1 MQGGTD
7 LGLEGEDYI
16 AAINGNDVICTIDW
30 TVQGIAEKYLAK
42 ACIDNKCTGGG
53 DIIIMNAH
61 TGDVLAMAEYPT
73 YNLNNPYTINNDE
86 LKAQWNSL
94 QASERS
100 NLLSE
105 MWRNRAV
112 SNAYEPGST
121 FKLLTTSAALQEGI
135 AEVDKPGEFF
145 CSGSI
150 NVAGVKIN
158 CWRSYNPHGSESLRQ
173 ALMNSCNPVFVGL
186 GEKMGVHTFY
196 SYLNKFGML
205 TKTKID
211 LPGEGLSI
219 FLKENKVGPV
229 ELATYAFGQRF
240 EVTPI
245 QMIKLLG
252 TIANKGVSV
261 TPRLVKATVDGKTGV
276 KTDIP
281 VQQGD
286 RVISEE
292 TAENVLSMMGSVAS
306 EGTGKNA
313 AAAGYSIG
321 GKTGTSE
328 DGVNTGKYITSFL
341 GVSDSKNPD
350 IVMAVILYNPTGEAG
365 HQGGT
370 VAAPVAGEIFKE
382 ILPYLDV
389 QKTVPDT
396 PVQSTAMPEVTGMTV
411 TEAEK
416 TLRDVRVRI

>member
-1 MQGGTD
+1 
-7 LGLEGEDYI
+7 
-16 AAINGNDVICTIDW
+16 
-30 TVQGIAEKYLAK
+30 
-42 ACIDNKCTGGG
+42 
-53 DIIIMNAH
+53 MNAH
-61 TGDVLAMAEYPT
+61 TGDILAMAEYPT
-73 YNLNNPYTINNDE
+73 YDLNNPYTINNDE
-86 LKAQWNSL
+86 MKAQWDSL
-94 QASERS
+94 QASDRS
-100 NLLSE
+100 NALQE
-105 MWRNRAV
+105 MWRNKAI
-112 SNAYEPGST
+112 SNGYEPGST
-121 FKLLTTSAALQEGI
+121 FKILTASAALQEGI
-135 AEVDKPGEFF
+135 AEVDKPGAYY

-150 NVAGVKIN
+150 IVAGVKIN

-186 GEKMGVHTFY
+186 GEQLGVQKFY
-196 SYLNKFGML
+196 SYLESFGML
-205 TKTKID
+205 SKTGVD
-211 LPGEGLSI
+211 LPGEASSI

-240 EVTPI
+240 EVTPM
-245 QMIKLLG
+245 QMIKMLG
-252 TIANKGVSV
+252 TIANKGIPV
-261 TPRLVKATVDGKTGV
+261 TPRLVKGVVDSETGV
-276 KTDIP
+276 RTDVP
-281 VQQGD
+281 VKEGT
-286 RVISEE
+286 RAISAE

-313 AAAGYSIG
+313 AVPGYSIG

-389 QKTVPDT
+389 QKTTPDA
-396 PVQSTAMPEVTGMTV
+396 PAVSVAMPEVTGMTAS
-411 TEAEK
+411 EAEK
-416 TLRDVRVRI
+416 TLKDAGLAYEIQGDSSATAVITDQLPEKGIMINTGTKVILKTE